1 MTMDI
6 RKFLETVDR
15 FDFAGEKVGQK
26 PGQQWKGTDKGLPGT
41 KLVGEELVSNVVVI
55 LDPKGQYLDKLDL
68 NVAAQKYNFNAN
80 NIKQQLQHQDYTRVG
95 NVTVMKPIAAENVI
109 KELDKHIKET
119 NLERKLRK
127 DFDDFDS
134 EDWSDWDDKIK
145 RLKQRAQQGELITV
159 WDPEQRVYKNVP
171 KSEIKEYG
179 NAQNPDAQTT
189 TPGAGGSEQQ
199 DQEDDLGA
207 KLGAAAT
214 QQSINQLKTIE
225 PNLNPN
231 LAKIAIAKGDQ
242 PATMTSAE
250 TAQAKELSD
259 LVGTALSNPQTSSQ
273 VTALLRKAAQL
284 KKS

>member
-1 MTMDI
+1 MDI
-6 RKFLETVDR
+6 KKFLETVDK
-15 FDFAGEKVGQK
+15 FNFAGEKAGQQS
-26 PGQQWKGTDKGLPGT
+26 GQQWQGTDKGLPGT
-41 KLVGEELVSNVVVI
+41 KLVGEKLESNVVLI
-55 LDPKGQYLDKLDL
+55 QDPKSPYVDKLDL

-80 NIKQQLQHQDYTRVG
+80 YIKQQLQHQDFTQVG
-95 NVTVMKPIAAENVI
+95 NIRVIKPTAVDTGNVI
-109 KELDKHIKET
+109 KELDKHVKET
-119 NLERKLRK
+119 SKERELKR
-127 DFDDFDS
+127 DFDNFDS
-134 EDWSDWDDKIK
+134 EDWAEWDAKIK
-145 RLKQRAQQGELITV
+145 RLKQRVKQGELVTV
-159 WDPEQRVYKNVP
+159 WDKEKRVYKNVP

-199 DQEDDLGA
+199 DKEDDLGA

-214 QQSINQLKTIE
+214 QQSISQLKTIE
-225 PNLNPN
+225 PNLNPQ

-242 PATMTSAE
+242 PTTMTSAE